1 MKRIVM
7 ALAGGGGVPT
17 VNRRMTAPCDV
28 GIYAGRD
35 LFLSDIHGPAT

>member
-28 GIYAGRD
+28 AYTPAGI
-35 LFLSDIHGPAT
+35 FLSDIHGPAT